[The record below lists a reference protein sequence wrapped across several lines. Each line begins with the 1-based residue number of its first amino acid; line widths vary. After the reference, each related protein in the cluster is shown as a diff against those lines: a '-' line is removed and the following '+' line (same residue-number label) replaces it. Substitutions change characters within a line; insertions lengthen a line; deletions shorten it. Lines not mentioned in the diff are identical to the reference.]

1 MFKKDN
7 RKKVVFLGT
16 PEVAA
21 RALEILLQEA
31 SSFIQIILVVSQPP
45 ARSTRHASSVKSPV
59 HELALQHG
67 IPVLTPE
74 SAKDPL
80 FLNDLS
86 ELQPDLCITAAY
98 GNYLPAGFLSIP
110 KFGTLN
116 IHPSLL
122 PLYRGAAP
130 VQRSIENGDQITGV
144 SILYT
149 VSKMDAGPI
158 LAQESYHL
166 SHEIKSMEAL
176 QILFEKGAKL
186 LVSCLRKVFLG
197 TIEPL
202 EQDESKA
209 THAAKIT
216 PEEGKLDFSLP
227 AERIHNKVRAF
238 SQWPGTKAVLLIDQ
252 KPTEIK
258 VITTGTQDNQDQI
271 PIGQV
276 VFDKHAINICCGDGR
291 ILKILELQIP
301 GKKTISAR
309 DFQNGIR
316 GKIVKIS

>member
-7 RKKVVFLGT
+7 RKKIVFLGT

-21 RALEILLQEA
+21 KALEILLREA
-31 SSFIQIILVVSQPP
+31 SSLIQIVLVVSQPP
-45 ARSTRHASSVKSPV
+45 ARSTRHANLIKSPV

-74 SAKDPL
+74 TAKDSV
-80 FLNDLS
+80 FLNDLA

-98 GNYLPAGFLSIP
+98 GNYLPAAFLSIP

-130 VQRSIENGDQITGV
+130 VQRSIENGDQTTGV

-158 LAQESYHL
+158 VAQEFYDL

-176 QILFEKGAKL
+176 QVLFEKGAKL
-186 LVSCLRKVFLG
+186 LVSCLKKVFLG
-197 TIEPL
+197 SIEPL
-202 EQDESKA
+202 EQDESRA
-209 THAAKIT
+209 THAAKIR
-216 PEEGKLDFSLP
+216 PEEGVLDFSLP

-238 SQWPGTKAVLLIDQ
+238 AQWPGTKATLFIDQ

-258 VITTGTQDNQDQI
+258 VITTETQDNQDNI

-276 VFDKHAINICCGDGR
+276 VLDKHAIQICCGDGR
-291 ILKILELQIP
+291 ILKILELQMP
-301 GKKTISAR
+301 GKKPLTAR